1 MVYKNLVRIMRSKIS
16 QLSNENKIG
25 LSLVDIIILATAQL
39 LGKVLINESKIK
51 HKKLPIIVSNLT
63 LA

>member
-1 MVYKNLVRIMRSKIS
+1 MFYLVRIMRSKIS

-51 HKKLPIIVSNLT
+51 HKKILIIVSNLT